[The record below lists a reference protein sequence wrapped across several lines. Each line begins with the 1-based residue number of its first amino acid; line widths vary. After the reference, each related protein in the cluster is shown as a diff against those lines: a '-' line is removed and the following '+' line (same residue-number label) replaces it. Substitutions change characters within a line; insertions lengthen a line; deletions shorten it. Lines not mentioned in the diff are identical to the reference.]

1 MTALPAPLLRG
12 LSVLALGAAV
22 TLGHITF
29 AAAASKPVQV
39 ASATSLTRVADVDA
53 TGSITSGRELAD
65 NCYFEV
71 VREKTAS
78 GKVLTRRVHEC
89 D

>member
-1 MTALPAPLLRG
+1 MTGLPAPLLRG

-29 AAAASKPVQV
+29 AAAASKTVQV
-39 ASATSLTRVADVDA
+39 ASAAGLTRVADVET

-65 NCYFEV
+65 NCYIEV

-78 GKVLTRRVHEC
+78 GKIRTHRVHEC

>member
-1 MTALPAPLLRG
+1 MIALPAPLLRG
-12 LSVLALGAAV
+12 LSVLALGAAA

-29 AAAASKPVQV
+29 AAAAEKPVRL
-39 ASATSLTRVADVDA
+39 ASAALAKSADVDA
-53 TGSITSGRELAD
+53 TGSTTSGRELAD

-78 GKVLTRRVHEC
+78 GKTLTRRVHEC

>member
-1 MTALPAPLLRG
+1 MIALPAPLLRG
-12 LSVLALGAAV
+12 LSVLALGAAA

-29 AAAASKPVQV
+29 AAAAEKPVRL
-39 ASATSLTRVADVDA
+39 ASAALPKSADVDA
-53 TGSITSGRELAD
+53 TGSTTSGRELAD

-78 GKVLTRRVHEC
+78 GKILTRRVHEC

>member
-1 MTALPAPLLRG
+1 MIALPAPLLRG

-29 AAAASKPVQV
+29 AAAAEKPVRL
-39 ASATSLTRVADVDA
+39 ASAALSKGVDVQV
-53 TGSITSGRELAD
+53 TGSTMPEQALAE

-71 VREKTAS
+71 VREKAAS
-78 GKVLTRRVHEC
+78 GKILTRRVHQC

>member
-1 MTALPAPLLRG
+1 MTGLPAPLLRG
-12 LSVLALGAAV
+12 LSVLALGAAA

-29 AAAASKPVQV
+29 AAAAEKPVRL
-39 ASATSLTRVADVDA
+39 ASAALAKSADVDA
-53 TGSITSGRELAD
+53 TGSTTSGRELAD

-78 GKVLTRRVHEC
+78 GKILTRRVHEC

>member
-1 MTALPAPLLRG
+1 MIALPAPLLRG
-12 LSVLALGAAV
+12 LSVLALGAAA

-29 AAAASKPVQV
+29 AAAAEKPVRL
-39 ASATSLTRVADVDA
+39 ASAALAKSADVDA
-53 TGSITSGRELAD
+53 TGSTTSGRELAD

-78 GKVLTRRVHEC
+78 GKILTHRVHEC

>member
-1 MTALPAPLLRG
+1 M
-12 LSVLALGAAV
+12 
-22 TLGHITF
+22 TF
-29 AAAASKPVQV
+29 AAAASKPVPV
-39 ASATSLTRVADVDA
+39 ASAAGLTRVADVET
-53 TGSITSGRELAD
+53 TGSTAADRELAE

-78 GKVLTRRVHEC
+78 GKILTRRVHEC

>member
-1 MTALPAPLLRG
+1 MTALSAPLVRG
-12 LSVLALGAAV
+12 LSLVVLGAA
-22 TLGHITF
+22 LALSHITF

-39 ASATSLTRVADVDA
+39 ASAAGLTRVADVETTD
-53 TGSITSGRELAD
+53 SITSGRELAD

>member
-1 MTALPAPLLRG
+1 MIALPAPLLRG

-29 AAAASKPVQV
+29 AAAASKPTQV
-39 ASATSLTRVADVDA
+39 ASAAGLTRGADVEV
-53 TGSITSGRELAD
+53 TGSTMPEQALAE

-71 VREKTAS
+71 VREKAAS
-78 GKVLTRRVHEC
+78 GKILTRRVHEC

>member
-1 MTALPAPLLRG
+1 MIALPAPLLRG
-12 LSVLALGAAV
+12 LSVLALGAAA

-29 AAAASKPVQV
+29 AAAAEKPVRL
-39 ASATSLTRVADVDA
+39 ASAALAKSADVDA
-53 TGSITSGRELAD
+53 TGPTTSGRELAD

-78 GKVLTRRVHEC
+78 GKILTRRVHEC

>member
-1 MTALPAPLLRG
+1 MIALPAPLLRG
-12 LSVLALGAAV
+12 LSVLALGAAA

-29 AAAASKPVQV
+29 AAAAEKPVRL
-39 ASATSLTRVADVDA
+39 ASAALAKSADVDA
-53 TGSITSGRELAD
+53 TGSTTSGRELAD

-78 GKVLTRRVHEC
+78 GKILTRRVHEC

>member
-39 ASATSLTRVADVDA
+39 ASATGLTRVADVDA
-53 TGSITSGRELAD
+53 TGSTNSGRE
-65 NCYFEV
+65 
-71 VREKTAS
+71 
-78 GKVLTRRVHEC
+78 RVHEC